1 MIVLAADP
9 PGTDIRPAWIRRLDE
24 LHLLTPLR
32 IVVILLVAAVVT
44 LALRWVVNRWLGRV
58 FGALGQRDGRGGARQ
73 RAVAS
78 VLRSAF
84 VGMVWAI
91 VAFIVL
97 DEVGVNISG
106 LVATATVIGG
116 AIAFG
121 AQTLIR
127 DVIGGLFVLA
137 EDQYGVGDEVDFG
150 LATGVVERITW
161 RAVRL
166 RDFEGR
172 VWHVAHGNISRVANL
187 SKSSLAVLDVDVAR
201 DADPDHVDAVLNDL
215 AATLATEAAALL
227 TGAPRVVGLQRI
239 LDDRLVY
246 RMNAPTRPSMQADVR
261 RIWRTVVLRAFQRGD
276 LPRPIPPAAQ
286 ETTTTTVPIV
296 PNDHMN

>member
-1 MIVLAADP
+1 MLVVASVLSGGDAR
-9 PGTDIRPAWIRRLDE
+9 PGWIRRLDE

-32 IVVILLVAAVVT
+32 IIVILLVAIAVT
-44 LALRWVVNRWLGRV
+44 LTLRWVVNRWLGRV

-73 RAVAS
+73 RAVTS

-97 DEVGVNISG
+97 DEVGVNVSG
-106 LVATATVIGG
+106 LIATATVIGG

-127 DVIGGLFVLA
+127 DIIGGLFVLS
-137 EDQYGVGDEVDFG
+137 EDQYGVGDEVDLG
-150 LATGVVERITW
+150 LAAGVVERITL

-172 VWHVAHGNISRVANL
+172 VWHVAHGNVARVANL
-187 SKSSLAVLDVDVAR
+187 SKSSLAVLDVEVAR
-201 DADPDHVDAVLNDL
+201 DADPDHVGTVLAEL
-215 AATLATEAAALL
+215 ASTLASDAAALL
-227 TGAPRVVGLQRI
+227 TGAPRVIGLQQI

-246 RMNAPTRPSMQADVR
+246 RMNAPTRPGMQGDVR
-261 RIWRTVVLRAFQRGD
+261 RSWRIVVLHAFQRGD
-276 LPRPIPPAAQ
+276 LPAPTVVHQ
-286 ETTTTTVPIV
+286 TTTTTVPIP